1 MAKSHK
7 LAERKRQRERESA
20 RVNACK
26 NGARALSLYDGDM
39 FKSKKCQEEK
49 PIIYIRY
56 RF

>member
-7 LAERKRQRERESA
+7 LAERERERESA